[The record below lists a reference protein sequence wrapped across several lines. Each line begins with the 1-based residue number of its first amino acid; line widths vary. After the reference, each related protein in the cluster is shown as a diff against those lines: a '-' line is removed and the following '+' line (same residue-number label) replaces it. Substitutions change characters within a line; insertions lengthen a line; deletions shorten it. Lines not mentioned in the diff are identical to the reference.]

1 MTYLKK
7 HEMKIRILLLT
18 MLPVICLAQVNSN
31 GEKPSGELL
40 SKEISPNEMKRN
52 ASFNVEEIKVRWK
65 KAALENCT
73 GVPCVAAPSFT
84 CGTSTISDIDGNVY
98 ETVSIGTQCWTKTN
112 LKVTKYNNGDEI
124 PDSTNS
130 TWGTATI
137 GARTGHLGTDY
148 NINPVPNY
156 IGTYGYLYNWY
167 AVTDSRKMCPAGWHV
182 PSFSEW
188 KILAKYIDPVADT
201 TQNCELGCT
210 IINTVAGSLKSTALW
225 STSGASIDIWGFSAL
240 PAANRRDNSHPN
252 AEIGILSNFWTTNE
266 TIYPGA
272 AIYTQLST
280 LNGDLVANIGNLPF
294 NNKISGLSVRCLK
307 D

>member
-1 MTYLKK
+1 
-7 HEMKIRILLLT
+7 MKIRILLLT
-18 MLPVICLAQVNSN
+18 MLPVICLAQVNPN
-31 GEKPSGELL
+31 GEKPAGELL

-137 GARTGHLGTDY
+137 GARTEYVASGVTGYVDTF
-148 NINPVPNY
+148 
-156 IGTYGYLYNWY
+156 GYLYNGY
-167 AVTDSRKMCPAGWHV
+167 AVIDTRKLCPDGWHV
-182 PSFSEW
+182 PTAAEW
-188 KILAKYIDPVADT
+188 T
-201 TQNCELGCT
+201 TLTTELGGQS
-210 IINTVAGSLKSTALW
+210 VAGGKMKSVGTAYW
-225 STSGASIDIWGFSAL
+225 NSPNTGATNESGFSAL
-240 PAANRRDNSHPN
+240 PG
-252 AEIGILSNFWTTNE
+252 GIRNTDGSFNYISDFAFFWTAELPTGVRLLKASDGSVSSFGL
-266 TIYPGA
+266 GA
-272 AIYTQLST
+272 GSVGA
-280 LNGDLVANIGNLPF
+280 
-294 NNKISGLSVRCLK
+294 SVRCLK
-307 D
+307 G